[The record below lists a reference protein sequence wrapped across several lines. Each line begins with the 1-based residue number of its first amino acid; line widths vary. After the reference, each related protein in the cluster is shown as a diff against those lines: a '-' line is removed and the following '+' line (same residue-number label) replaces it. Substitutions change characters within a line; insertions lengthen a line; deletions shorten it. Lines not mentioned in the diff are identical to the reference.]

1 MNAVFI
7 QHAVDRMR
15 AQGLK
20 AVAVNRLM
28 QQVEH
33 VVQDRET
40 LTHSDDVVRL
50 GILRGEETF
59 IVWAGDMRVVLGVT
73 GDHPE
78 QVVVVGV
85 YRADEALPAFEP
97 ASRN

>member
-1 MNAVFI
+1 MNAVFT

-20 AVAVNRLM
+20 AVDVNRIL

-33 VVQDRET
+33 VVQDRQT

-59 IVWAGDMRVVLGVT
+59 IVRAGDMRAVLAVT
-73 GDHPE
+73 GDRPE

-97 ASRN
+97 APRN